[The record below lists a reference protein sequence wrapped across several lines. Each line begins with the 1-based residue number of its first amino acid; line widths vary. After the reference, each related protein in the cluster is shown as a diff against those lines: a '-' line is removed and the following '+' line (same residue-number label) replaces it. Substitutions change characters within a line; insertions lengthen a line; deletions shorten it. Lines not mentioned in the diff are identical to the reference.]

1 MKTRKQG
8 DHIHLH
14 IINGYKVLFVKQPN
28 TNQLHIECVIRSGFY
43 NETKELSGI
52 NHLLEHMMVEGWK
65 QCKLSCSRYWDNKGY
80 YTNAS
85 TDKTTMN
92 YYIKGLNHEWKNMI
106 TYMTSIIN
114 KPVLT
119 TSTMDKEKQAVI
131 DELLTFSTEPNANLT
146 DTFNKEFFK
155 IDGLKYT
162 DDWQLQIDNLKKIR
176 VDDVHTMF
184 DTYFNNTNMMFIVL
198 GDFKERDVYSSFKQ
212 RLKPS
217 TFKHNIDF
225 TDCYS
230 YKHDI
235 VFTKKNIENTKI
247 LIGFPFAKQTNYIY
261 IHLIKSVLHTLLFD
275 EMRTKKSIVYDITVL
290 NEINLCGTSLYIE
303 FDVQTKHVKHALK
316 TLFAFIEKIKDM
328 TITNFEGLKN
338 KEIYDY
344 MTGENSIMDYYTS
357 LIYTNSP
364 LYTKKQI
371 IHVVQTTTHSKF
383 KKMMNEMLQLK
394 NALCVYESKQN
405 LHLSW
410 KN

>member
-8 DHIHLH
+8 DHIKLHL
-14 IINGYKVLFVKQPN
+14 INGYKVLFVKQPN

-43 NETKELSGI
+43 NESKELSGI

-106 TYMTSIIN
+106 TYITSIIN

-119 TSTMDKEKQAVI
+119 KTMMEKEKQAVI
-131 DELLTFSTEPNANLT
+131 DELLTFSTEPNTDLL
-146 DTFNKEFFK
+146 DTFNKEFYK
-155 IDGLKYT
+155 IYGLKHS
-162 DDWQLQIDNLKKIR
+162 DDWQLQIDNLKNIG
-176 VDDVHTMF
+176 VDHVYTMF
-184 DTYFNNTNMMFIVL
+184 DSYFNNTNMMFVVL
-198 GDFKERDVYSSFKQ
+198 GDFNERDVY
-212 RLKPS
+212 L
-217 TFKHNIDF
+217 TFKHRLKTSTVKPSLNF
-225 TDCYS
+225 VDCYT
-230 YKHDI
+230 YNHDI
-235 VFTKKNIENTKI
+235 IFTKKNIENTKI
-247 LIGFPFAKQTNYIY
+247 FIGFPYSKSINHIY
-261 IHLIKSVLHTLLFD
+261 IHFIKSVLHTLLFD
-275 EMRTKKSIVYDITVL
+275 EMRTRKSIVYDIAVL
-290 NEINLCGTSLYIE
+290 YEINLCGTSLYIE
-303 FDVQTKHVKHALK
+303 FDVQTKHAKYALK

-344 MTGENSIMDYYTS
+344 MTDENSIMDYYTS
-357 LIYTNSP
+357 LIYTDSP

-371 IHVVQTTTHSKF
+371 IHLVQSITHSKF
-383 KKMMNEMLQLK
+383 KKMLNDILQLK
-394 NALCVYESKQN
+394 SALCVYESKQN